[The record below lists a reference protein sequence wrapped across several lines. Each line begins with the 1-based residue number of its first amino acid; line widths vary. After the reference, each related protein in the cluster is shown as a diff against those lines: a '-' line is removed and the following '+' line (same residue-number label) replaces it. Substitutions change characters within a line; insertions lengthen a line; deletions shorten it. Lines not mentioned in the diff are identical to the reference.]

1 MILASFSRPEACV
14 SNSVTRQ
21 VNFKR
26 TKIDGKCQNSRI
38 FGWFSNNVSRERSKL
53 LQEILAIFGA
63 KIQTKVRGF
72 FLELNV
78 KWDIFGDFHT
88 LCKYLDVVAKGKD
101 LRYRQVKL
109 KHRYIHHTQLA
120 QTLPIAPLLIM
131 AFRTLE
137 ADDDD
142 ATSSVPLFFFSN
154 LLV

>member
-1 MILASFSRPEACV
+1 MQIFS
-14 SNSVTRQ
+14 
-21 VNFKR
+21 
-26 TKIDGKCQNSRI
+26 I
-38 FGWFSNNVSRERSKL
+38 
-53 LQEILAIFGA
+53 
-63 KIQTKVRGF
+63 
-72 FLELNV
+72 
-78 KWDIFGDFHT
+78 
-88 LCKYLDVVAKGKD
+88 VVAIGKD